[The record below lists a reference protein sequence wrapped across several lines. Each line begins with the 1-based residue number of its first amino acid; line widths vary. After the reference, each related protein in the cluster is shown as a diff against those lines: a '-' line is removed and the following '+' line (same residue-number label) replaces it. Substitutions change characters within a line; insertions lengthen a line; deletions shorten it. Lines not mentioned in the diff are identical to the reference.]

1 MKRNVFI
8 LDICAL
14 GLTVLIIATIC
25 LCMASSSFLVAGERI
40 IVDGKVSANK
50 DKNSNVIAVS
60 VITNSGEIFK
70 ITLDKNGKK
79 LAEEMDGK
87 WVEVIAD
94 VSRIGDDI
102 WLEVIRFNEVKED
115 FVFRSFTERS

>member
-14 GLTVLIIATIC
+14 GMTVLIIVTIW
-25 LCMASSSFLVAGERI
+25 LCMASNSFLVAGERI

-50 DKNSNVIAVS
+50 NNNGNVIAVS
-60 VITNSGEIFK
+60 VITNSGEVFK
-70 ITLDKNGKK
+70 ITLNKNGKK

-94 VSRIGDDI
+94 VSRMGDDV
-102 WLEVIRFNEVKED
+102 WLEVISFNEDKED
-115 FVFRSFTERS
+115 FVFRSFIERS